1 MDAGGFYPR
10 CEPYRPADSPGLE
23 VLGGREQELG
33 SLFAFLQGVVE
44 LFV

>member
-1 MDAGGFYPR
+1 MDAGGFIRGVSLTAPPTARDWR
-10 CEPYRPADSPGLE
+10 CW
-23 VLGGREQELG
+23 GREQELG